1 MIASLDDLESPT
13 VAYINGYALGGGFE
27 LALSCGW
34 RVASPTA
41 LVGLPEVNIGICPR
55 AGGTQRLPRL
65 IGVDKALDV
74 LIKGKTIDAETA
86 VKLGI
91 IDQTSTRPW
100 AFNSPED
107 LMEDAT
113 SFILSDM

>member
-1 MIASLDDLESPT
+1 VNYSKSLINNCLMNDILSTQVIASLDDLESPT

-55 AGGTQRLPRL
+55 C
-65 IGVDKALDV
+65 
-74 LIKGKTIDAETA
+74 
-86 VKLGI
+86 
-91 IDQTSTRPW
+91 
-100 AFNSPED
+100 
-107 LMEDAT
+107 
-113 SFILSDM
+113 

>member
-1 MIASLDDLESPT
+1 M
-13 VAYINGYALGGGFE
+13 GGGFE
-27 LALSCGW
+27 LALACGW

-41 LVGLPEVNIGICPR
+41 LVGLPEVKIGICPR

-65 IGVDKALDV
+65 VGVEKALDV
-74 LIKGKTIDAETA
+74 LTKGSTFDADTA

-91 IDQTSTRPW
+91 IDQTSNRPW

-113 SFILSDM
+113 SFILSDKSVHATV